1 MHLTLKKYFKL
12 EEFRPNQFEIIFNLV
27 KNKQD
32 TLVILPTGGGKSLCY
47 QLPSLI
53 LPGVTLVV
61 SPLISLMH
69 NQVQALDHLSI
80 PSNYWNSS
88 QKKSEIQKIQ
98 SDLESGNPNYKLLY
112 VTPELLTSNQ
122 TFQSIMRLLASRDQ
136 LSLIAIDESH
146 CISSWGHDFR
156 KSFRQL
162 NFLKDTFP
170 QVPIIA
176 LTATATEKVRSDIV
190 ESLKMRN
197 PKCFITSFNRPNI
210 SYEIRYKDILHNPY
224 EDLRNF
230 LNEHAQECG
239 IIYCR
244 TRNQVDE
251 LVLQLSMEKDKGG
264 KDLFSC
270 KSYHA
275 GLKLSERKTVQ
286 TDWLEGK
293 TKIIVGTIAY
303 GMGIDKKDVRFV
315 VHYGMPKSLEGFYQE
330 SGRAGRDG
338 KKAKSLL
345 YYCSREKN
353 SIQFLISREEKLT
366 QDRIL
371 AVEQGFNK
379 VCEMCETACCR
390 RKFVLEF
397 FGESY
402 D

>member
-1 MHLTLKKYFKL
+1 M
-12 EEFRPNQFEIIFNLV
+12 
-27 KNKQD
+27 
-32 TLVILPTGGGKSLCY
+32 
-47 QLPSLI
+47 
-53 LPGVTLVV
+53 
-61 SPLISLMH
+61 
-69 NQVQALDHLSI
+69 
-80 PSNYWNSS
+80 
-88 QKKSEIQKIQ
+88 
-98 SDLESGNPNYKLLY
+98 
-112 VTPELLTSNQ
+112 
-122 TFQSIMRLLASRDQ
+122 
-136 LSLIAIDESH
+136 
-146 CISSWGHDFR
+146 
-156 KSFRQL
+156 

-286 TDWLEGK
+286 TDWLKGK

-315 VHYGMPKSLEGFYQE
+315 VVSFCEFFIILSLEPLIYYPTASFFYFL
-330 SGRAGRDG
+330 ALWY
-338 KKAKSLL
+338 AKII
-345 YYCSREKN
+345 R
-353 SIQFLISREEKLT
+353 
-366 QDRIL
+366 RIL
-371 AVEQGFNK
+371 SRV
-379 VCEMCETACCR
+379 
-390 RKFVLEF
+390 RK
-397 FGESY
+397 SWQRW
-402 D
+402 